1 MLNLWQ
7 KTHKKFAKDKYHRK
21 VTDHCHYTGKYRGAG
36 HNICNLKFN
45 VLNELPV
52 AFYNGS
58 NYYYHF
64 IIKKLAKK
72 CKEQFKYL
80 RENTEKYTIFL
91 VPKEKEITQVDK
103 NGNGKFFIKSS

>member
-21 VTDHCHYTGKYRGAG
+21 VRDHCHYTGKYRGAG